1 MSYSSFD
8 FDRLETAQKMKIER
22 TIYFESEK
30 ADISKLVDLSLAE
43 LLRLRQESAAA
54 EQTVFENLQEQA
66 AAWEQQAGNTL
77 LLDKAIE
84 YARTPA
90 VQHTSNE
97 WQKSEYDRHIRSNR
111 VYQMSYYIYENTRY
125 DREMQ
130 KSIPYSWTLT
140 WSVRTNSP
148 NRNEQAKIAG
158 QDRKVFSDKAA
169 MEKYLNGRI
178 KAYDHLFT
186 EISPKIPKEYAEYF
200 KVNGMLMPDYT
211 IEGEEPP
218 QQPQA
223 AAIPETT
230 EQQKEREHMS
240 EQFSILIGNRSRFA
254 AGDPSGY
261 WLDMPATKEQL
272 HEAMQSVGVTA
283 DNPQDFSIRGYS
295 DDPEKH
301 IALPYEMVCAADVDE
316 LNFLAARIEQL
327 DPAEIGKLN
336 AALQQKNG
344 FENIGQ
350 IIDFTYNVDYFVHIP
365 DVHTPRDLGDYYLN
379 KSGMVNMP
387 EEWKGGIDL
396 EAFGKH
402 AAEQEKGA
410 FTEYGYIVE
419 SGDEWERQF
428 EGRGVPEEYRIMSYP
443 QPEQTVDFDA
453 AAPTQTAQ
461 TVEQLRPVVP
471 IILTSENPADKIKEI
486 TARMEQGIQAVFDS
500 DRYKEFLTAMSKFHD
515 YSLNNT
521 ILIAMQGGN
530 LVKGYSQW
538 QKEFERHVKKDEKGI
553 KIFAPAPY
561 KVKKQVD
568 KIDPDTKKPMLD
580 SEGKPIKEETEI
592 TVPAFKVV
600 AVFDI
605 SQTEGKEFPE
615 LSVKPL
621 LADVEQYEDFFAA
634 LEKASPVPIG
644 FEEITNG
651 ANGYFSL
658 TDKRIAIKEGVS
670 ELQAVKTAIHEIA
683 HAKLHDVDLN
693 APPEEQ
699 NRVDRRSREVQAESV
714 AYTVCQHFGLDTSD
728 YSFGYVAGWSS
739 GKEMTELKASL
750 ETIQNTAN
758 ELINEIEGHFTE
770 LQQQRQ
776 TEQKQETKIEL
787 PLPDPT
793 ISVKDMRDYGYAWD
807 GMLPLRQEAAEQLY
821 TQEDMEI
828 YRIYEDNTEGT
839 VTDLENLREHAE
851 KGGLFGVEKEAWE
864 ALREYKAMQQRLQ
877 EAEPTKEA
885 LLLHGK
891 EDTFGIYQLTR
902 SEETRDLQFEPYDRL
917 QAVGHTVNRENYNLI
932 YTAPLAPDMTLDR
945 IFETFNIDHPADFKG
960 HSLSVSDVV
969 VLHQNGGNT
978 AHYVDRTGFQQVP
991 EFLQEQQKIL
1001 VPDEHMTGE
1010 AIRTPRGTF
1019 YLTDMTAEQMK
1030 AAGYGVH
1037 HTSEDGQYLIMGN
1050 GTQAFAIANEQP
1062 QRDNP
1067 LKHVEDT
1074 VEQND
1079 NRFDGII
1086 NNTPQ
1091 TPTVAELE
1099 QKAMAGE
1106 PISLLDLANAIKT
1119 EKEAQPEKKPSI
1131 RAQLKAEKEK
1141 NAAKKME
1148 KSKNHDL
1155 EV

>member
-1 MSYSSFD
+1 M
-8 FDRLETAQKMKIER
+8 
-22 TIYFESEK
+22 
-30 ADISKLVDLSLAE
+30 
-43 LLRLRQESAAA
+43 
-54 EQTVFENLQEQA
+54 
-66 AAWEQQAGNTL
+66 
-77 LLDKAIE
+77 
-84 YARTPA
+84 
-90 VQHTSNE
+90 
-97 WQKSEYDRHIRSNR
+97 
-111 VYQMSYYIYENTRY
+111 
-125 DREMQ
+125 
-130 KSIPYSWTLT
+130 
-140 WSVRTNSP
+140 
-148 NRNEQAKIAG
+148 
-158 QDRKVFSDKAA
+158 
-169 MEKYLNGRI
+169 
-178 KAYDHLFT
+178 
-186 EISPKIPKEYAEYF
+186 
-200 KVNGMLMPDYT
+200 
-211 IEGEEPP
+211 
-218 QQPQA
+218 
-223 AAIPETT
+223 
-230 EQQKEREHMS
+230 
-240 EQFSILIGNRSRFA
+240 
-254 AGDPSGY
+254 
-261 WLDMPATKEQL
+261 
-272 HEAMQSVGVTA
+272 
-283 DNPQDFSIRGYS
+283 
-295 DDPEKH
+295 
-301 IALPYEMVCAADVDE
+301 
-316 LNFLAARIEQL
+316 
-327 DPAEIGKLN
+327 
-336 AALQQKNG
+336 
-344 FENIGQ
+344 
-350 IIDFTYNVDYFVHIP
+350 
-365 DVHTPRDLGDYYLN
+365 
-379 KSGMVNMP
+379 
-387 EEWKGGIDL
+387 
-396 EAFGKH
+396 
-402 AAEQEKGA
+402 
-410 FTEYGYIVE
+410 
-419 SGDEWERQF
+419 
-428 EGRGVPEEYRIMSYP
+428 
-443 QPEQTVDFDA
+443 
-453 AAPTQTAQ
+453 
-461 TVEQLRPVVP
+461 
-471 IILTSENPADKIKEI
+471 
-486 TARMEQGIQAVFDS
+486 
-500 DRYKEFLTAMSKFHD
+500 
-515 YSLNNT
+515 
-521 ILIAMQGGN
+521 
-530 LVKGYSQW
+530 
-538 QKEFERHVKKDEKGI
+538 
-553 KIFAPAPY
+553 
-561 KVKKQVD
+561 
-568 KIDPDTKKPMLD
+568 
-580 SEGKPIKEETEI
+580 
-592 TVPAFKVV
+592 
-600 AVFDI
+600 
-605 SQTEGKEFPE
+605 
-615 LSVKPL
+615 
-621 LADVEQYEDFFAA
+621 
-634 LEKASPVPIG
+634 
-644 FEEITNG
+644 
-651 ANGYFSL
+651 
-658 TDKRIAIKEGVS
+658 
-670 ELQAVKTAIHEIA
+670 
-683 HAKLHDVDLN
+683 DLN